1 MKSKF
6 GFAAILF
13 VSLYISPLIAQVAH
27 PANEGFAAE
36 DFRRGVQ
43 SFYRGAFN
51 DAVILFEKA
60 LSNNPENN
68 LYLDWL
74 GKAYYHAGMEGA
86 ALENWQAA
94 ADNNYGGL
102 LLQNKIDIVQNRRL
116 SVDFNKYLVS
126 YTEAGSFPGT
136 TELDTVFV
144 QPMAILP
151 NNDGT
156 FWVVAYSSNELLR
169 LDINGTVV
177 FRTGG
182 PLQGFDR
189 PMDIARCADGSLLVT
204 EYAGNRIS
212 QLSSEGRYIKSF
224 GTTGVGNGQLVG
236 PQYIAVDSY
245 GNIFVTD
252 FGNARIVVFD
262 SQGNPLFFFG
272 KKDGDFPGFS
282 APAGIAII
290 EDVVYAA
297 DAISGAIY
305 SFDLAGNYED
315 VIVPPKTFTR
325 PEAMKAIGQYLIIAD
340 NKRIVTVDTAT
351 GAVFENVKTGNAP
364 SRIMCATP
372 DQNGNILASDF
383 VTNEIYVMSRMT
395 ELVGGLFVQI
405 ERVIADNFPNIIL
418 EVRVENRSREPVVG
432 LKANNF
438 FITENKAA
446 VENQRLTGAA
456 SENTV
461 CDITLV
467 IDRSPD
473 TSALKEAV
481 ETAVRDISSSMNGRG
496 TLRIISA
503 GAVPTLEYQGAP
515 TEADNFDLRRLKN
528 PVSDNCRID
537 LGIRFAANEL
547 INAEKKR
554 AIIYITSG
562 TVSDG
567 AFSDYSL
574 SDLTAYTNN
583 NGIPFSIINLKQQAL
598 PEELD
603 YLTRRTNG
611 IEYYVYRPQGLKSVV
626 SDMLELP
633 NGLYQLSYTS
643 HLSTDFG
650 TKYLPV
656 EIETY
661 LLNRSGRDETGYFAP
676 LE

>member
-1 MKSKF
+1 M
-6 GFAAILF
+6 
-13 VSLYISPLIAQVAH
+13 
-27 PANEGFAAE
+27 
-36 DFRRGVQ
+36 
-43 SFYRGAFN
+43 
-51 DAVILFEKA
+51 
-60 LSNNPENN
+60 
-68 LYLDWL
+68 
-74 GKAYYHAGMEGA
+74 
-86 ALENWQAA
+86 
-94 ADNNYGGL
+94 
-102 LLQNKIDIVQNRRL
+102 
-116 SVDFNKYLVS
+116 
-126 YTEAGSFPGT
+126 
-136 TELDTVFV
+136 
-144 QPMAILP
+144 
-151 NNDGT
+151 
-156 FWVVAYSSNELLR
+156 
-169 LDINGTVV
+169 
-177 FRTGG
+177 
-182 PLQGFDR
+182 
-189 PMDIARCADGSLLVT
+189 
-204 EYAGNRIS
+204 
-212 QLSSEGRYIKSF
+212 
-224 GTTGVGNGQLVG
+224 
-236 PQYIAVDSY
+236 
-245 GNIFVTD
+245 
-252 FGNARIVVFD
+252 
-262 SQGNPLFFFG
+262 
-272 KKDGDFPGFS
+272 
-282 APAGIAII
+282 
-290 EDVVYAA
+290 
-297 DAISGAIY
+297 
-305 SFDLAGNYED
+305 
-315 VIVPPKTFTR
+315 
-325 PEAMKAIGQYLIIAD
+325 
-340 NKRIVTVDTAT
+340 
-351 GAVFENVKTGNAP
+351 
-364 SRIMCATP
+364 
-372 DQNGNILASDF
+372 
-383 VTNEIYVMSRMT
+383 
-395 ELVGGLFVQI
+395 
-405 ERVIADNFPNIIL
+405 
-418 EVRVENRSREPVVG
+418 
-432 LKANNF
+432 
-438 FITENKAA
+438 
-446 VENQRLTGAA
+446 
-456 SENTV
+456 
-461 CDITLV
+461 